1 MSGGA
6 NETRPPSLLASIAR
20 WLVLVTLLA
29 VATTA
34 LLLYVE
40 FKGTHDRMRQR
51 TLSGVVRVIERA
63 VRGPD
68 DRLNTALTESVQAM
82 LRVNAASFALVDG
95 EGRLLLGS
103 AGVEGP
109 LDPGATERPRSVF
122 RVPAQ
127 NGEPPLYGLSH
138 RIAVGGRPYWIQVAS
153 GEEELHIEWLL
164 EEFVEHFGWIWLPFA
179 LVLILVNLV
188 IIHRGLRPLRRASA
202 GAAAIGPDSVSE
214 RLPEQGMP
222 REVLPLV
229 RAVNQA
235 LDRLEAGYEAQRS
248 FIADAAHELRTPL
261 AVLDAHL
268 ALIGAPGAPIRADVA
283 GMARLVDQLLDLAR
297 LDALRI
303 APDESVDLSQIAVE
317 AAAHLAP
324 LALGKG
330 RLIEVI
336 GDGRPLPVRGA
347 HDPLFRA
354 LRNLVENAVCHAPAG
369 STVSVELA
377 LTATAEPLLRVIDRG
392 PGIPPDQRARVFQ
405 RFWQGDRDSRPASGA
420 DGAGTGGNG
429 TGGAGLGLSIVART
443 MAAHGG
449 TISVED
455 TPGGGA
461 TFTLRFPPM
470 PRRSDAARP
479 SPVATGTR
487 QAPL

>member
-1 MSGGA
+1 MTGA
-6 NETRPPSLLASIAR
+6 RPSSRPPSLLAAIAG

-29 VATTA
+29 VAVTA

-51 TLSGVVRVIERA
+51 TLSGVARMIEKS

-68 DRLNTALTESVQAM
+68 DRLATALPEPVRAM
-82 LRVNAASFALVDG
+82 LRANAASFALVDG
-95 EGRLLLGS
+95 DGRLLLGS
-103 AGVEGP
+103 EGVSGP
-109 LDPGATERPRSVF
+109 LDPTGSERSHGVF
-122 RVPAQ
+122 RVPAR
-127 NGEPPLYGLSH
+127 NGEPALYGLSR
-138 RIAVGGRPYWIQVAS
+138 RILVGDRPLWIQVAS

-164 EEFVEHFGWIWLPFA
+164 EEFIEHFGWIWLPFA
-179 LVLILVNLV
+179 LVLILVNLM

-202 GAAAIGPDSVSE
+202 RAAAIGPDSVSE
-214 RLPEQGMP
+214 RLPEEGMP

-235 LDRLEAGYEAQRS
+235 LDRLEAGYRAQRG

-268 ALIGAPGAPIRADVA
+268 ALIGAPGAPIREDVA

-303 APDESVDLSQIAVE
+303 APDESVDLASLAVE
-317 AAAHLAP
+317 VAAHLAP
-324 LALGKG
+324 LALGRG
-330 RLIEVI
+330 RWIEVV
-336 GDGRPLPVRGA
+336 GQERPLPVRGA

-354 LRNLVENAVCHAPAG
+354 LRNLVENAVSHAPAG

-377 LTATAEPLLRVIDRG
+377 LSAMGEPLLRVIDRG
-392 PGIPPDQRARVFQ
+392 PGIPAALRTRVFD
-405 RFWQGDRDSRPASGA
+405 RFWQGGGDSRSG
-420 DGAGTGGNG
+420 GGTGGGGN
-429 TGGAGLGLSIVART
+429 GAGLGLSIVART

-449 TISVED
+449 SVAIDD

-461 TFTLRFPPM
+461 TFSLRFPATL
-470 PRRSDAARP
+470 RQTAAAAP
-479 SPVATGTR
+479 AAAVIGT
-487 QAPL
+487 P

>member
-1 MSGGA
+1 MNGRPA
-6 NETRPPSLLASIAR
+6 AARPPSLLASIAR

-51 TLSGVVRVIERA
+51 TLSGVARVIEKA

-68 DRLNTALTESVQAM
+68 GQQNEGRLNTTLPESVRTM
-82 LRVNAASFALVDG
+82 LRVNAASFSVIDG

-103 AGVEGP
+103 DGVEGP
-109 LDPGATERPRSVF
+109 LDPTATDRPRAVF

-127 NGEPPLYGLSH
+127 TGEPPLYGLSH
-138 RIAVGGRPYWIQVAS
+138 RVTVGDRPYWIQVAS

-202 GAAAIGPDSVSE
+202 RAAEIGPDSVSE

-235 LDRLEAGYEAQRS
+235 LDRLEAGYEAQRG

-303 APDESVDLSQIAVE
+303 GPDESVDLARLAVE
-317 AAAHLAP
+317 VAAHLAP

-336 GDGRPLPVRGA
+336 GDDRPLAVHGA

-354 LRNLVENAVCHAPAG
+354 LRNLVENAVGHAPAG

-377 LTATAEPLLRVIDRG
+377 KSGTGEPELRVIDHG
-392 PGIPPDQRARVFQ
+392 PGIPPDLRARVFE
-405 RFWQGDRDSRPASGA
+405 RFWQGGRDR
-420 DGAGTGGNG
+420 GAGNAS
-429 TGGAGLGLSIVART
+429 GGAGLGLSIVART

-449 TISVED
+449 GVVVGD

-461 TFTLRFPPM
+461 SFTLRFPAM
-470 PRRSDAARP
+470 PRRTDAVRP
-479 SPVATGTR
+479 VPAAAGAPVSH
-487 QAPL
+487 L

>member
-1 MSGGA
+1 MTG
-6 NETRPPSLLASIAR
+6 RPPPSLMAAIAR

-29 VATTA
+29 VAVTA

-40 FKGTHDRMRQR
+40 FKDTHDRMRQR
-51 TLSGVVRVIERA
+51 TLSGVARVIEKA

-68 DRLNTALTESVQAM
+68 DRLVAVLPEPVRAM
-82 LRVNAASFALVDG
+82 LRVNAASFAIVDG
-95 EGRLLLGS
+95 DGRLLLGS
-103 AGVEGP
+103 DGVAGP
-109 LDPGATERPRSVF
+109 LDPTGSGRSHSVF
-122 RVPAQ
+122 RVPARD
-127 NGEPPLYGLSH
+127 GEPALYGLSR
-138 RIAVGGRPYWIQVAS
+138 RIEIGERRLWIQVVS

-202 GAAAIGPDSVSE
+202 RAAAIGPDSVSE
-214 RLPEQGMP
+214 RLPEDGMP

-235 LDRLEAGYEAQRS
+235 LDRLEAGYRAQRS

-283 GMARLVDQLLDLAR
+283 GMTRLVDQLLDLAR

-303 APDESVDLSQIAVE
+303 APGDSVDLSALAVE
-317 AAAHLAP
+317 VAAHIAP
-324 LALGKG
+324 LALRRRRG
-330 RLIEVI
+330 IEVV
-336 GDGRPLPVRGA
+336 GREAPLPVRGA

-354 LRNLVENAVCHAPAG
+354 LRNLVENAVCHAPAD
-369 STVSVELA
+369 STVSIEVA
-377 LTATAEPLLRVIDRG
+377 VSATGEPLLRVIDRG
-392 PGIPPDQRARVFQ
+392 PGIPPALRSQVFE
-405 RFWQGDRDSRPASGA
+405 RFWQGCRDRDTARAES
-420 DGAGTGGNG
+420 
-429 TGGAGLGLSIVART
+429 GGAGLGLSIVART

-449 TISVED
+449 SVSIGD
-455 TPGGGA
+455 SPGGGT
-461 TFTLRFPPM
+461 TFTLRFPLQL
-470 PRRSDAARP
+470 RRTDA
-479 SPVATGTR
+479 SPAEAATTGG
-487 QAPL
+487 L

>member
-1 MSGGA
+1 MTG
-6 NETRPPSLLASIAR
+6 RQPPSLMAAIAR

-51 TLSGVVRVIERA
+51 TLSGVARMIEKA

-68 DRLNTALTESVQAM
+68 DRLVTALPDSVRAM
-82 LRVNAASFALVDG
+82 LRVNAASFAIVDG
-95 EGRLLLGS
+95 DGRLLLGS
-103 AGVEGP
+103 DGVSGP
-109 LDPGATERPRSVF
+109 LDPTGSDRSHGVF
-122 RVPAQ
+122 RVPARD
-127 NGEPPLYGLSH
+127 GEPALYGLSR
-138 RIAVGGRPYWIQVAS
+138 RIEVDGRRLWIQVVS

-214 RLPEQGMP
+214 RLPEEGMP

-235 LDRLEAGYEAQRS
+235 LDRLEAGYRAQRS

-268 ALIGAPGAPIRADVA
+268 ALIGTPGAPIRADVA
-283 GMARLVDQLLDLAR
+283 GMTRLVDQLLDLAR

-303 APDESVDLSQIAVE
+303 APGDSVDLTALAVE
-317 AAAHLAP
+317 VATHIAP
-324 LALGKG
+324 LSLARRRG
-330 RLIEVI
+330 IEVV
-336 GDGRPLPVRGA
+336 GREDPLPVRGA

-354 LRNLVENAVCHAPAG
+354 LRNLVENAVCHAPAD
-369 STVSVELA
+369 STVSIEVA
-377 LTATAEPLLRVIDRG
+377 VSATGEPLLRVIDRG
-392 PGIPPDQRARVFQ
+392 PGIPPALRSRVFE
-405 RFWQGDRDSRPASGA
+405 RFWQGGRDQTTERTDS
-420 DGAGTGGNG
+420 
-429 TGGAGLGLSIVART
+429 GGAGLGLSIVART

-449 TISVED
+449 SVAVAD
-455 TPGGGA
+455 TPGGGT
-461 TFTLRFPPM
+461 TFTLRFPLQL
-470 PRRSDAARP
+470 RRTDAAT
-479 SPVATGTR
+479 AKADAAGG
-487 QAPL
+487 L

>member
-1 MSGGA
+1 MSGDTGKGH
-6 NETRPPSLLASIAR
+6 PPSLLASIAR

-51 TLSGVVRVIERA
+51 TLSGVARVIEKA
-63 VRGPD
+63 VRTPD
-68 DRLNTALTESVQAM
+68 AGRNDGGLNTVLPESVQAM

-95 EGRLLLGS
+95 EGRLLAGS

-127 NGEPPLYGLSH
+127 NGEPPLYGFSH
-138 RIAVGGRPYWIQVAS
+138 RIEVGGRPYWIQVAS

-202 GAAAIGPDSVSE
+202 RAAAIGPDSVSE

-268 ALIGAPGAPIRADVA
+268 ALIGAPGAPIRTDVA

-303 APDESVDLSQIAVE
+303 APDQSVDLSQLAVE

-336 GDGRPLPVRGA
+336 GDDRPLPVRGA

-354 LRNLVENAVCHAPAG
+354 LRNLVENAICHAPAG

-377 LTATAEPLLRVIDRG
+377 LAADGAPLLRVIDRG
-392 PGIPPDQRARVFQ
+392 PGIPPEQRARVFE
-405 RFWQGDRDSRPASGA
+405 RFWQGDRDSRHG
-420 DGAGTGGNG
+420 GTG

-461 TFTLRFPPM
+461 SFTLRFPPM
-470 PRRSDAARP
+470 PWRSDAARP
-479 SPVATGTR
+479 IPAATG
-487 QAPL
+487 AP

>member
-1 MSGGA
+1 MSGG
-6 NETRPPSLLASIAR
+6 TDKGRPPSLLASIAR

-51 TLSGVVRVIERA
+51 TLSGVVRVIEKA
-63 VRGPD
+63 VRGPND
-68 DRLNTALTESVQAM
+68 TVNTTLSEPVQAM

-103 AGVEGP
+103 GGVGGP
-109 LDPGATERPRSVF
+109 LDPTATERPRSVF

-138 RIAVGGRPYWIQVAS
+138 RIEIGGRPYWIQVAS

-164 EEFVEHFGWIWLPFA
+164 EEFIEHFGWIWLPFA

-202 GAAAIGPDSVSE
+202 RAAEIGPDSVSE

-235 LDRLEAGYEAQRS
+235 LDRLEAGYEAQRG

-261 AVLDAHL
+261 AVLDTHL
-268 ALIGAPGAPIRADVA
+268 ALIGTAGAPIRGDVA

-303 APDESVDLSQIAVE
+303 APDESLDLSRLAVE

-336 GDGRPLPVRGA
+336 GDDRPLPVRGA

-369 STVSVELA
+369 STVSLELA
-377 LTATAEPLLRVIDRG
+377 QSADGGPLLRVIDRG
-392 PGIPPDQRARVFQ
+392 PGIPPDQRAHVFE
-405 RFWQGDRDSRPASGA
+405 RFWQGGRDSRR
-420 DGAGTGGNG
+420 GAGTDGSG

-443 MAAHGG
+443 MKAHGG
-449 TISVED
+449 SIAVED

-470 PRRSDAARP
+470 PRRSDAVRP
-479 SPVATGTR
+479 IPAATGLP
-487 QAPL
+487 QPAP

>member
-1 MSGGA
+1 LSAGA
-6 NETRPPSLLASIAR
+6 KGDRPPSLLAAIAR

-51 TLSGVVRVIERA
+51 TLSGVARVIEKA
-63 VRGPD
+63 IRGPD
-68 DRLNTALTESVQAM
+68 DQKKDGRLNTDLPESVRAM
-82 LRVNAASFALVDG
+82 LRVNAASFAVVDG
-95 EGRLLLGS
+95 NDRLLLGS
-103 AGVEGP
+103 HGVDGP
-109 LDPGATERPRSVF
+109 LDPSATDRPRNVF

-138 RIAVGGRPYWIQVAS
+138 RITVGGQPYWIQVAS
-153 GEEELHIEWLL
+153 AEEELHIEWLL

-202 GAAAIGPDSVSE
+202 RAAAIGPDSVSE

-235 LDRLEAGYEAQRS
+235 LDRLEAGYEAQRG

-268 ALIGAPGAPIRADVA
+268 ALIGTPGAPIREDVA

-303 APDESVDLSQIAVE
+303 APDDMVDLARLAVE
-317 AAAHLAP
+317 VSAHLAP
-324 LALGKG
+324 LALGQG
-330 RLIEVI
+330 RLIEVV
-336 GDGRPLPVRGA
+336 GDDRPLPVRGA

-377 LTATAEPLLRVIDRG
+377 VSATGEPVLRVIDRG
-392 PGIPPDQRARVFQ
+392 PGIPPDMHAHVFE
-405 RFWQGDRDSRPASGA
+405 RFWQGGRDRA
-420 DGAGTGGNG
+420 DGSK
-429 TGGAGLGLSIVART
+429 GAGLGLSIVART

-449 TISVED
+449 SVSVED

-461 TFTLRFPPM
+461 SFTLHFPPM
-470 PRRSDAARP
+470 QRRTDAGRP
-479 SPVATGTR
+479 IPAVSG
-487 QAPL
+487 AP

>member
-1 MSGGA
+1 MMA
-6 NETRPPSLLASIAR
+6 RPPSLLASIAG

-29 VATTA
+29 VGTTA

-51 TLSGVVRVIERA
+51 TLSGVARVIEKA

-68 DRLNTALTESVQAM
+68 GGGTDGRLNTTLPDSVQAM
-82 LRVNAASFALVDG
+82 LRVNAASFAVIDG
-95 EGRLLLGS
+95 DGRLLLGS
-103 AGVEGP
+103 VGVESP
-109 LDPGATERPRSVF
+109 LDPTATERPRSVF

-138 RIAVGGRPYWIQVAS
+138 RIVVGGRPYWIQVAS

-202 GAAAIGPDSVSE
+202 RAAAIGPDSVSE
-214 RLPEQGMP
+214 RLPEQDMP

-235 LDRLEAGYEAQRS
+235 LDRLEAGYEAQRG

-268 ALIGAPGAPIRADVA
+268 ALIGAPGAPIRPDVA

-303 APDESVDLSQIAVE
+303 APDASVDLAQLAVE
-317 AAAHLAP
+317 VSTHLVP

-330 RLIEVI
+330 RLIEVV
-336 GDGRPLPVRGA
+336 GDDRPLAVRGA

-354 LRNLVENAVCHAPAG
+354 LRNLVENAVCHAPSG

-377 LTATAEPLLRVIDRG
+377 VSAAGEPLLRVVDHG
-392 PGIPPDQRARVFQ
+392 PGIPPALRARVFE
-405 RFWQGDRDSRPASGA
+405 RFWQGSRDRD
-420 DGAGTGGNG
+420 DGAGG

-449 TISVED
+449 GIAVDD

-461 TFTLRFPPM
+461 TFTLRFPPHAPPM
-470 PRRSDAARP
+470 PRRTDAVRP
-479 SPVATGTR
+479 IPAAVG
-487 QAPL
+487 PP

>member
-1 MSGGA
+1 
-6 NETRPPSLLASIAR
+6 
-20 WLVLVTLLA
+20 
-29 VATTA
+29 
-34 LLLYVE
+34 
-40 FKGTHDRMRQR
+40 
-51 TLSGVVRVIERA
+51 
-63 VRGPD
+63 
-68 DRLNTALTESVQAM
+68 
-82 LRVNAASFALVDG
+82 
-95 EGRLLLGS
+95 
-103 AGVEGP
+103 
-109 LDPGATERPRSVF
+109 
-122 RVPAQ
+122 
-127 NGEPPLYGLSH
+127 
-138 RIAVGGRPYWIQVAS
+138 VAS

-202 GAAAIGPDSVSE
+202 RAAAIGPDSVSE

-235 LDRLEAGYEAQRS
+235 LDRLEAGYEAQRG

-268 ALIGAPGAPIRADVA
+268 ALIGTPGAPIREDVA
-283 GMARLVDQLLDLAR
+283 GMVRLVDQLLDLAR

-303 APDESVDLSQIAVE
+303 APDDMVDLARLAVE
-317 AAAHLAP
+317 VSAHLAP
-324 LALGKG
+324 LALGQG
-330 RLIEVI
+330 RLIEVV
-336 GDGRPLPVRGA
+336 GDDRPLPVRGA

-377 LTATAEPLLRVIDRG
+377 VSATGEPVLRVIDRG
-392 PGIPPDQRARVFQ
+392 PGIPPDMHAHVFE
-405 RFWQGDRDSRPASGA
+405 RFWQGGRDRA
-420 DGAGTGGNG
+420 DGSK
-429 TGGAGLGLSIVART
+429 GAGLGLSIVART

-449 TISVED
+449 SVSVED

-461 TFTLRFPPM
+461 SFTLHFPPM
-470 PRRSDAARP
+470 QRRTDAGRP
-479 SPVATGTR
+479 IPAVSGVP
-487 QAPL
+487 

>member
-1 MSGGA
+1 MTA
-6 NETRPPSLLASIAR
+6 RPPSLLASIAG

-29 VATTA
+29 VGTTA

-51 TLSGVVRVIERA
+51 TLSGVARVIEKA
-63 VRGPD
+63 VRGPE
-68 DRLNTALTESVQAM
+68 DRLNTTLPESVQAM
-82 LRVNAASFALVDG
+82 LRVNAASFALIDG

-103 AGVEGP
+103 VGVEGP
-109 LDPGATERPRSVF
+109 LDPTATERPHSVF

-127 NGEPPLYGLSH
+127 NGEPSLYGLSH
-138 RIAVGGRPYWIQVAS
+138 RITVGGRPYWIQVAS

-179 LVLILVNLV
+179 LVLILVNLI

-202 GAAAIGPDSVSE
+202 RAAAIGPDSVSE

-235 LDRLEAGYEAQRS
+235 LDRLEAGYEAQRG

-303 APDESVDLSQIAVE
+303 APGESVDLAQLAVE
-317 AAAHLAP
+317 VSTHLVP

-330 RLIEVI
+330 RLIEVV
-336 GDGRPLPVRGA
+336 GDDRPLAVPLPVHGA
-347 HDPLFRA
+347 RDPLFRA

-377 LTATAEPLLRVIDRG
+377 VSAAGEPLLRVIDRG
-392 PGIPPDQRARVFQ
+392 PGIPPALRARVFE
-405 RFWQGDRDSRPASGA
+405 RFWQGGRDRGGGA
-420 DGAGTGGNG
+420 EG

-449 TISVED
+449 GIAVDD

-461 TFTLRFPPM
+461 TFTLRFPPYAPPM
-470 PRRSDAARP
+470 PRRTDAARP
-479 SPVATGTR
+479 IPAATGT
-487 QAPL
+487 P